1 MPFTGFLKLGD
12 IPGESQS
19 IEENADLLD
28 PASYKLLTIV
38 DETIGDEGSWTFDF
52 FSLPPPDEHANNRA
66 KEEFTINF
74 SKIEISYIPVDN
86 SSAEGL
92 NELVEALQASFDAEG
107 LDVDIWIRTQGGGG
121 DDAKIYDITFKFS
134 DPTISSYETSGKGG
148 EDTVIAADGLLTASL
163 TDAVEPDPPPGTPFI
178 DDFLI

>member
-1 MPFTGFLKLGD
+1 MPVDFFLKLDG
-12 IPGESQS
+12 ISGESQS

-38 DETIGDEGSWTFDF
+38 DETIGDEGNWTFDF
-52 FSLPPPDEHANNRA
+52 FSLAPPDEHANNRA
-66 KEEFTINF
+66 KEEVTLTFA
-74 SKIEISYIPVDN
+74 KVEILYTPADN
-86 SSAEGL
+86 SSAEEL

-121 DDAKIYDITFKFS
+121 DDAGTYDFAFKFS
-134 DPTISSYETSGKGG
+134 DPTLKIDVTSGKGDQ
-148 EDTVIAADGLLTASL
+148 DTVIAADGALTASL
-163 TDAVEPDPPPGTPFI
+163 TEAVEPDRPPGTPFI